1 MSPKN
6 SPGIVPL
13 PVLFGVIFLILIA
26 GIVFFKP
33 EEKPKTVA
41 ERIGGFGEL
50 LKNILPAPSPKTE
63 PTASPGL
70 PSATHTPTPA
80 PTRTPTPAPQPPPA
94 ISSNV
99 TKKVMLL
106 IENPVLETQE
116 GKRLVEYE
124 NWNNPSSLAQSYI
137 SDIKSVSGGYL
148 TYQIVQT
155 LEKDEI
161 PLKQDGFSYT
171 DSAYLSCL
179 SNHST
184 CHSPDAVNYNK
195 VIADYSICEKR
206 NNGEIDEVW
215 IFGGPWFGY
224 YESRLAGPG
233 AFWYNSPSLTGT
245 TCQKLLPIMAF
256 NYERGVSEMIEDMGH
271 RFESVLDYVFGGRQ
285 ANKNTLWSRFALRD
299 IDLAGEAG
307 CGNIHFGPNSTTDY
321 DWGNTRSV
329 QSSCND
335 WSNFPN
341 LTGAKQNMSCS
352 EWGCDGYGFKKW
364 WLRHLP
370 KAGGKTSGK
379 LNNWWKYA
387 ADYES
392 AIKE

>member
-1 MSPKN
+1 M
-6 SPGIVPL
+6 
-13 PVLFGVIFLILIA
+13 
-26 GIVFFKP
+26 
-33 EEKPKTVA
+33 
-41 ERIGGFGEL
+41 
-50 LKNILPAPSPKTE
+50 
-63 PTASPGL
+63 
-70 PSATHTPTPA
+70 
-80 PTRTPTPAPQPPPA
+80 
-94 ISSNV
+94 
-99 TKKVMLL
+99 
-106 IENPVLETQE
+106 
-116 GKRLVEYE
+116 
-124 NWNNPSSLAQSYI
+124 
-137 SDIKSVSGGYL
+137 
-148 TYQIVQT
+148 
-155 LEKDEI
+155 
-161 PLKQDGFSYT
+161 
-171 DSAYLSCL
+171 
-179 SNHST
+179 
-184 CHSPDAVNYNK
+184 
-195 VIADYSICEKR
+195 ADYSICEKR